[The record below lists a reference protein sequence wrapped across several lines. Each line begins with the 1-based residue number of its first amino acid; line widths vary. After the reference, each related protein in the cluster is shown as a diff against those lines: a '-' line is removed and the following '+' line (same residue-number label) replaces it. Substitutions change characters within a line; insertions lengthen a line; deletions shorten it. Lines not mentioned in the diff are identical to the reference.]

1 MMNRIKYIVMICFAC
16 GIAHDIFAQ
25 TAPRKFTF
33 TGAARGYFL
42 GDRLDQDLALEDTVT
57 VPRLN
62 SGHVMA
68 DLGLNI
74 RPNKNMEI
82 LGMVRVRN
90 DYGGFW
96 GAGVTFD
103 VRQMYIKGIIG
114 GVVRYQLGDINYRMT
129 PYTFWNNDQE
139 FLNVTPTI
147 FRQQFDVV
155 NYDHF
160 HDQDNS
166 WRQQGGAAEWGLVF
180 SRYIKE
186 LQFHTVATRVRASNN
201 STQNDRIF
209 AGGNVQMIQSKYF
222 DLGVNY
228 MNLIDV
234 EGTSR
239 NTSLYRNPV
248 LTATARGL
256 WSNKDWNVVAQTEVG
271 NSKTLFLNNEE
282 APEREGSFSELKANV
297 QHVKSGFSFEGI
309 VKRVDSEFSSPGAQT
324 KRINFNAQP
333 RAFERI
339 GNEQTLRPFSV
350 MDLMRESS
358 MYNMQL
364 QPYLMNFVPRYDN
377 ITPFGA
383 ATPNRQGFIGKV
395 AWQDKKKEFNVSFEQ
410 MMLSETRGEG
420 TPEARTFTR
429 SEVIAKWGREQFS
442 KVFQKRLMVEAFL
455 RLDNTSRPGTD
466 AYRGVDLSTNVAG
479 IGAEIELVEKL
490 DLIAGWQWI
499 EYSGFDYTAVRDQ
512 YATIFNFNEYS
523 VNGKEVMRAAGLRYR
538 FSEKSFLSVQWNNFS
553 VQDASLA
560 QTNLV
565 LDQFMLLYNIKF

>member
-1 MMNRIKYIVMICFAC
+1 MC
-16 GIAHDIFAQ
+16 IALMSVYSSFAQ

-33 TGAARGYFL
+33 TGAARGYFF
-42 GDRLDQDLALEDTVT
+42 GDRLNQDLAVEDSVT
-57 VPRLN
+57 IPRLN

-82 LGMVRVRN
+82 QGMVRVRN

-103 VRQMYIKGIIG
+103 VRQMYIKGVIG

-139 FLNVTPTI
+139 LVRVTPGI
-147 FRQQFDVV
+147 FRQQWDVV

-160 HDQDNS
+160 HDLDNS

-180 SRYIKE
+180 NRFIQE
-186 LQFHTVATRVRASNN
+186 LQFHAVATRVRASNN

-209 AGGNVQMIQSKYF
+209 AGGNIQMIQSKYF

-228 MNLIDV
+228 INLIDV

-248 LTATARGL
+248 FTATARGL
-256 WSNKDWNVVAQTEVG
+256 WSNNDWNVIAQTEVG
-271 NSKTLFLNNEE
+271 NSKTVYLNNDE
-282 APEREGSFSELKANV
+282 APERNGTFSEFKANV
-297 QHVKSGFSFEGI
+297 KHLKSGFSFEGV
-309 VKRVDSEFSSPGAQT
+309 VKRVDSEFASPGAQT
-324 KRINFNAQP
+324 KRLNFNAQP
-333 RAFERI
+333 RAYERI
-339 GNEQTLRPFSV
+339 GNEQSLRPFGV
-350 MDLMRESS
+350 VDLMRESS

-364 QPYLMNFVPRYDN
+364 QPYLMTFVPRYDN
-377 ITPFGA
+377 ITPYGA
-383 ATPNRQGFIGKV
+383 ATPNRQGFIGKIS
-395 AWQDKKKEFNVSFEQ
+395 WQNKKNDLQVSFEQ
-410 MMLSETRGEG
+410 NMLSETRGEG
-420 TPEARTFTR
+420 TAEARTFTR
-429 SEVIAKWGREQFS
+429 SELIAKWGREDVS
-442 KVFQKRLMVEAFL
+442 KIWQKRLMVEGFL
-455 RLDNTSRPGTD
+455 RMDNTSRPGTEF
-466 AYRGVDLSTNVAG
+466 YRGVDLSTNVAG
-479 IGAEIELVEKL
+479 VGVEVELIEKL

-499 EYSGFDYTAVRDQ
+499 QYNGFDFTAVRDQ

-538 FSEKSFLSVQWNNFS
+538 FSEKSFLSVQWNNFD